1 MANTP
6 RIEAIGNTEA
16 VVLIVS
22 VPIWPGVHPINLM
35 IIKGI

>member
-16 VVLIVS
+16 VVFIVS

-35 IIKGI
+35 TIKGI